1 VQLGSAAP
9 DQYSTREDS
18 RLEPASANHFT
29 YEPRD
34 PSSSVI
40 HRAVKMH
47 LETFLQEAA
56 GGPDG
61 HGLPR
66 FIEKEF
72 RGVLSCGALGRGFA
86 RFRCSACKFER
97 LVPFSCKGR
106 CVCGSCAARRMTELA
121 AHLVDEI
128 IPLVPVR
135 QWVLTMPYR
144 LRYMLA
150 WDHKLCRAVLGV
162 YIRVVLGF
170 LRRQA
175 RKSGILDG
183 HSGAVTVIQ
192 RFGSALNV
200 NVHFHAMLLDGVF
213 TTAEEEGTLR
223 FHSALPPTDEE
234 VAQLLAT
241 IRRRTARLLTSSPAA
256 A

>member
-1 VQLGSAAP
+1 
-9 DQYSTREDS
+9 
-18 RLEPASANHFT
+18 
-29 YEPRD
+29 
-34 PSSSVI
+34 
-40 HRAVKMH
+40 
-47 LETFLQEAA
+47 
-56 GGPDG
+56 
-61 HGLPR
+61 
-66 FIEKEF
+66 
-72 RGVLSCGALGRGFA
+72 
-86 RFRCSACKFER
+86 
-97 LVPFSCKGR
+97 
-106 CVCGSCAARRMTELA
+106 
-121 AHLVDEI
+121 
-128 IPLVPVR
+128 
-135 QWVLTMPYR
+135 MPYR

-170 LRRQA
+170 LRGQA